1 LALPI
6 ENIAMAVRIKN
17 AVHDIAY
24 IDCTNP
30 LFDHSRRMMDCLVK
44 AADFLTSEDRHAMD
58 CLNTYRQLQ
67 IPLRTR
73 PFHYQ
78 DGKKK
83 STDDN
88 DALLRFVPASP
99 MAEKWKNVTT
109 VMVQNIPKRITQD
122 QFLQHLLALG
132 FAGTYDCLCVPL
144 DHETKYNFGY
154 AILNFLKPGYAWKYK
169 HCVRGL
175 STVSTDASGGKR
187 LKVRPVATKGLE
199 EIFADQ
205 SGKAPIATVR
215 WGRHKRNSQSLPTSR
230 FHVGDVLIM

>member
-1 LALPI
+1 
-6 ENIAMAVRIKN
+6 MTVRIKN

-24 IDCTNP
+24 IEVTYP
-30 LFDHSRRMMDCLVK
+30 LTDQSRRMMDCLLK
-44 AADFLTSEDRHAMD
+44 ADDFLTSEDRHVMD
-58 CLNTYRQLQ
+58 CLNTYRQRQ

-78 DGKKK
+78 DGKENW
-83 STDDN
+83 TDDN
-88 DALLRFVPASP
+88 DALLRFVPAPP
-99 MAEKWKNVTT
+99 MVAKWKNVKT
-109 VMVQNIPKRITQD
+109 VMVKNLSKGITQD
-122 QFLQHLLALG
+122 QFLEHLLALG

-154 AILNFLKPGYAWKYK
+154 AILNFLKPSYAWKYK

-175 STVSTDASGGKR
+175 STR
-187 LKVRPVATKGLE
+187 WKVRPVATQGLE

-215 WGRHKRNSQSLPTSR
+215 WSCPKSDSQSPPTFK
-230 FHVGDVLIM
+230 FHVGDVLIL